1 MLKAAKKRAFRRI
14 GRRLFKCAGEGSSGG
29 QEEFMPGQENRTR
42 QELSAALPQ
51 LPASMRW
58 ELAVDTWDA
67 QQHARPV
74 DGNCFAIGPRS
85 VKVFVAK

>member
-1 MLKAAKKRAFRRI
+1 MGVMF
-14 GRRLFKCAGEGSSGG
+14 AGAERNVGPQIVYVASNAYW
-29 QEEFMPGQENRTR
+29 E
-42 QELSAALPQ
+42 ELSAALPQ
-51 LPASMRW
+51 LPASMHW

>member
-1 MLKAAKKRAFRRI
+1 MASNAYW
-14 GRRLFKCAGEGSSGG
+14 E
-29 QEEFMPGQENRTR
+29 
-42 QELSAALPQ
+42 ELSAALPQ

-85 VKVFVAK
+85 VMVFVAK